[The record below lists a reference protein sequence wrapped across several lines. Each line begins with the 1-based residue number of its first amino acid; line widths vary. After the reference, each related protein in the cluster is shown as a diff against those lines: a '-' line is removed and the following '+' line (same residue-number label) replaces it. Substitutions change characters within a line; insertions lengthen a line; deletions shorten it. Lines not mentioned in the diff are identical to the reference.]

1 MAFPVEEKIGEI
13 RRALAANR
21 DVVLTAPPGSGKTT
35 CVPPALLDEPWLEG
49 KKIVMLEPRRLAA
62 RNCAAYIARR
72 RGEAVGGTVGYQV
85 RLERKISAATR
96 LEIVTEG
103 LLTQR
108 LLSDPELS
116 DVGLVTFDEFH
127 ERSLPCDTAFAL
139 ALEVRR
145 ALRPD
150 LRILVMSA
158 TLDADEV
165 AAHLGD
171 ADIIRA
177 EGRMFPVETNY
188 LGDMSMTAAISKAL
202 KETDGDIL
210 CFLPGEGEIRRVQD
224 TVGTSFQDVRGRLG
238 TGAPTNVDIDVL
250 PLYGSL
256 PKEEQDRVFER
267 GGRRKVILATSIAE
281 TSVTIEGISTVIDS
295 GLMRVP
301 RFRPASGMSGL
312 VTLPLTQDRAEQRRG
327 RAGRV
332 RAGVCYRLWSEGE
345 QQSRPKKMMPEI
357 LDADLC
363 SLVLTSV
370 AWGALGREDLPWM
383 TPPPA
388 SNWDQAVGLL
398 KMLGALDGDGRLTKK
413 GVAMS
418 KLPMH
423 PRLAN
428 MIIGVVTAPC
438 GWARPMGKRPS
449 RAERVPRGQESG
461 VRGDVASLLAAIVEE
476 GNRSRETDIRK
487 IAEEIRETPNRP
499 FSKRVLQ
506 LARKFKKGSDPSD
519 TVADTAKAAIS
530 YCSRSE
536 KGSDPSDTVA
546 DTAKAAISYCSQ
558 KGLTLEG
565 SLLALA
571 YPDRVAKN
579 RGNGTFRMVSGR
591 GAFVDE
597 TDPLAKSPY
606 LVCCELDDRA
616 GDAKV
621 FLGCPIG
628 EDEIEDLFGDRITE
642 EPYCAWDRQNDRVK
656 SVVRRKLG
664 EMTLGEKPLS
674 AADSR
679 HSVDVDTRVSEAL
692 LDGIRQK
699 GVENLPCWTKE
710 SRQMRARMAFLSRVS
725 KGSDPSDTVT
735 DTAKA
740 AVSYCGQK
748 GLTLDANKNGGE
760 WPNPTDEAIL
770 AALPGFIGGM
780 TKWKDLERLD
790 LFSVFDFMLAEAGHD
805 RRELDRLAPTRMEVP
820 SGSHMLIH
828 YEGDEPTCEVRLQE
842 CFGLME
848 TPKVAGGKVP
858 VVMTLLS
865 PAQRPIQITKD
876 LAGFWREGYLLVR
889 KDMRGRYP
897 KHYWP
902 EDPFTAVA
910 TRRTVKRGLA

>member
-1 MAFPVEEKIGEI
+1 MFPVEEKIGEI

-62 RNCAAYIARR
+62 RNCATYIARR

-85 RLERKISAATR
+85 RLERKVSASTR

-116 DVGLVTFDEFH
+116 DVGLVIFDEFH
-127 ERSLPCDTAFAL
+127 ERSLPCDTSFAL

-145 ALRPD
+145 AFRPD

-177 EGRMFPVETNY
+177 EGRMFPVETTY

-202 KETDGDIL
+202 KDTDGDIL

-238 TGAPTNVDIDVL
+238 TGAPTNGDVDVL

-363 SLVLTSV
+363 SLVLTSA

-413 GVAMS
+413 GVAMA

-428 MIIGVVTAPC
+428 MIIRGRN
-438 GWARPMGKRPS
+438 RPLRVGATHGEATEPS
-449 RAERVPRGQESG
+449 GASAEGSG
-461 VRGDVASLLAAIVEE
+461 VRSQGEVGLASLLAAIVEE

-487 IAEEIRETPNRP
+487 IAEEIKETPNRP

-506 LARKFKKGSDPSD
+506 LARRFK
-519 TVADTAKAAIS
+519 
-530 YCSRSE
+530 

-597 TDPLAKSPY
+597 TDPLSKSPY

-628 EDEIEDLFGDRITE
+628 EDEIEDLFGDCVIE

-674 AADSR
+674 AADAR

-692 LDGIRQK
+692 IDGIRQK

-710 SRQMRARMAFLSRVS
+710 SRQFRARMAFLSRIFALS
-725 KGSDPSDTVT
+725 AGTDPEKAEGNGLGT
-735 DTAKA
+735 DPTK
-740 AVSYCGQK
+740 
-748 GLTLDANKNGGE
+748 ANKNGGE
-760 WPNPTDEAIL
+760 WPSPTDGAIL
-770 AALPGFIGGM
+770 AALPGFISGM

-790 LFSVFDFMLAEAGHD
+790 LFSVFDFILAEAGHD

-876 LAGFWREGYLLVR
+876 LAGFWREGYQLVR

-910 TRRTVKRGLA
+910 TRRTVKHAGQA

>member
-1 MAFPVEEKIGEI
+1 MAFPVEEKIDDI

-35 CVPPALLDEPWLEG
+35 CVPPALLDEPWLNG

-62 RNCAAYIARR
+62 RNCATYIARK
-72 RGEAVGGTVGYQV
+72 RGEAVGGTIGYQV

-116 DVGLVTFDEFH
+116 DVGLVIFDEFH

-224 TVGTSFQDVRGRLG
+224 TVDVRGRLG
-238 TGAPTNVDIDVL
+238 TGAPTIDVL
-250 PLYGSL
+250 PLYGAL
-256 PKEEQDRVFER
+256 PKEEQDRVFAPSNL
-267 GGRRKVILATSIAE
+267 RKVILATSIAE

-363 SLVLTSV
+363 SLVLTSA

-413 GVAMS
+413 GVAMA

-428 MIIGVVTAPC
+428 MVLGGGRV
-438 GWARPMGKRPS
+438 
-449 RAERVPRGQESG
+449 ERVDCVEG
-461 VRGDVASLLAAIVEE
+461 VGVAALLAAIVEE

-487 IAEEIRETPNRP
+487 IAEEIKETPNRP

-506 LARKFKKGSDPSD
+506 LARRFSFNAESQSRREAEMVVSGAAPQTPKNSATLRLSVSALKTSTKEINNQ
-519 TVADTAKAAIS
+519 VA
-530 YCSRSE
+530 SE
-536 KGSDPSDTVA
+536 GA
-546 DTAKAAISYCSQ
+546 
-558 KGLTLEG
+558 
-565 SLLALA
+565 LLALA

-597 TDPLAKSPY
+597 TDPLSKSPY

-621 FLGCPIG
+621 FLGCPID
-628 EDEIEDLFGDRITE
+628 EDEIEDLFGDRVIE

-674 AADSR
+674 AADAR
-679 HSVDVDTRVSEAL
+679 LSVDVDTRVSEAL

-710 SRQMRARMAFLSRVS
+710 SRQMRARMAFLSRIF
-725 KGSDPSDTVT
+725 
-735 DTAKA
+735 
-740 AVSYCGQK
+740 AVSAGATPEK
-748 GLTLDANKNGGE
+748 AGDKVLGTDPTKANKNGGE
-760 WPNPTDEAIL
+760 WPNPTDGAIL

-790 LFSVFDFMLAEAGHD
+790 LFSVFDFILAEAGHD

-858 VVMTLLS
+858 IVMTLLS

-876 LAGFWREGYLLVR
+876 LAGFWREGYQLVR

-910 TRRTVKRGLA
+910 TRRTVKRGTSADQMRTC

>member
-1 MAFPVEEKIGEI
+1 MAFPVEETINDI

-35 CVPPALLDEPWLEG
+35 CVPPALLDEPWLNG
-49 KKIVMLEPRRLAA
+49 RKIVMLEPRRLAA
-62 RNCAAYIARR
+62 RNCATYIARK

-103 LLTQR
+103 LLAQR

-116 DVGLVTFDEFH
+116 DVGLVIFDEFH

-150 LRILVMSA
+150 MRILVMSA

-171 ADIIRA
+171 ADVIHA
-177 EGRMFPVETNY
+177 EGRMFPVETTY
-188 LGDMSMTAAISKAL
+188 LGDISMTAAISKAL

-210 CFLPGEGEIRRVQD
+210 CFLPGEGEIRRVQEA
-224 TVGTSFQDVRGRLG
+224 VGVTRG
-238 TGAPTNVDIDVL
+238 VDVL
-250 PLYGSL
+250 PLYGAL
-256 PKEEQDRVFER
+256 PKEEQDRVFAPSDF
-267 GGRRKVILATSIAE
+267 RKVILATSIAE

-301 RFRPASGMSGL
+301 RFRPTSGMSGL

-363 SLVLTSV
+363 SLVLTSA

-413 GVAMS
+413 GVAMA

-428 MIIGVVTAPC
+428 MIIGS
-438 GWARPMGKRPS
+438 S
-449 RAERVPRGQESG
+449 RVEHVDRADG
-461 VRGDVASLLAAIVEE
+461 VGVASLLAAIVEE

-487 IAEEIRETPNRP
+487 IAEEIKETPNRP

-506 LARKFKKGSDPSD
+506 LARRFEGRNNFNTEALRHRGTEGD
-519 TVADTAKAAIS
+519 
-530 YCSRSE
+530 
-536 KGSDPSDTVA
+536 
-546 DTAKAAISYCSQ
+546 
-558 KGLTLEG
+558 EG

-597 TDPLAKSPY
+597 TDPLSKSPY

-621 FLGCPIG
+621 FLGCPIDD
-628 EDEIEDLFGDRITE
+628 DEIEDLFGDRVIE

-664 EMTLGEKPLS
+664 EMTLAEKPLS
-674 AADSR
+674 AADAR
-679 HSVDVDTRVSEAL
+679 LSVDVDTRISAAL

-710 SRQMRARMAFLSRVS
+710 SLQLRARLRFVRKSLGESWPDM
-725 KGSDPSDTVT
+725 T
-735 DTAKA
+735 D
-740 AVSYCGQK
+740 
-748 GLTLDANKNGGE
+748 DF
-760 WPNPTDEAIL
+760 IL
-770 AALPGFIGGM
+770 AALPGFISGM

-790 LFSVFDFMLAEAGHD
+790 LFSVFDFILAEAGHD

-820 SGSHMLIH
+820 SGSRMLIH
-828 YEGDEPTCEVRLQE
+828 YEGNEPTCEVRLQE

-865 PAQRPIQITKD
+865 PAHRPIQITKD
-876 LAGFWREGYLLVR
+876 LAGFWREGYQLVR

-902 EDPFTAVA
+902 EDPFTAIA
-910 TRRTVKRGLA
+910 TRRTVKHAGQT

>member
-1 MAFPVEEKIGEI
+1 MAFPVEEKINDI

-62 RNCAAYIARR
+62 RNCATYIARK
-72 RGEAVGGTVGYQV
+72 RGEAVGGTIGYQV

-116 DVGLVTFDEFH
+116 DVGLVIFDEFH

-210 CFLPGEGEIRRVQD
+210 CFLPGEGEIRRVQEA
-224 TVGTSFQDVRGRLG
+224 VGVTRG
-238 TGAPTNVDIDVL
+238 VDVL
-250 PLYGSL
+250 PLYGAL
-256 PKEEQDRVFER
+256 PKEDQDRVFAPSNL
-267 GGRRKVILATSIAE
+267 RKVILATSIAE

-363 SLVLTSV
+363 SLVLTSA

-413 GVAMS
+413 GVAMA

-428 MIIGVVTAPC
+428 MIIRGHQGSVV
-438 GWARPMGKRPS
+438 
-449 RAERVPRGQESG
+449 RGQESVVRSKELG
-461 VRGDVASLLAAIVEE
+461 VRSQGEVGLASLLAAIVEE

-487 IAEEIRETPNRP
+487 IAEEIKETPNRP
-499 FSKRVLQ
+499 LSKRVLQ
-506 LARKFKKGSDPSD
+506 LARRFSFNAEPQSRRD
-519 TVADTAKAAIS
+519 TVGTGASTS
-530 YCSRSE
+530 CVH
-536 KGSDPSDTVA
+536 T
-546 DTAKAAISYCSQ
+546 
-558 KGLTLEG
+558 EG

-597 TDPLAKSPY
+597 TDPLSKSPY

-621 FLGCPIG
+621 FLGCPID
-628 EDEIEDLFGDRITE
+628 EDEIEDLFGDRVIE

-674 AADSR
+674 VADAR
-679 HSVDVDTRVSEAL
+679 HSVDVDTRVSTAL

-710 SRQMRARMAFLSRVS
+710 SRQMRARMAFLSRIF
-725 KGSDPSDTVT
+725 
-735 DTAKA
+735 
-740 AVSYCGQK
+740 AVSAGATPEK
-748 GLTLDANKNGGE
+748 AGDKVLGTDPTKANKNGGE
-760 WPNPTDEAIL
+760 WPNPTDGAIL
-770 AALPGFIGGM
+770 AALPGFISGM

-790 LFSVFDFMLAEAGHD
+790 LFAVFDFILAEAGHD

-876 LAGFWREGYLLVR
+876 LAGFWREGYQLVR

-902 EDPFTAVA
+902 EDPFTAIA

>member
-1 MAFPVEEKIGEI
+1 MAFPVEEKIDDI

-35 CVPPALLDEPWLEG
+35 CVPPALLDETWLKG
-49 KKIVMLEPRRLAA
+49 KKLIMLEPRRLAA
-62 RNCAAYIARR
+62 RNCATYIARK

-108 LLSDPELS
+108 LLSDSELS
-116 DVGLVTFDEFH
+116 DVGLVIFDEFH

-210 CFLPGEGEIRRVQD
+210 CFLPGEGEIRRVQEL
-224 TVGTSFQDVRGRLG
+224 VGTSLRDVRGRLGEAPLPMDRGRLG
-238 TGAPTNVDIDVL
+238 TGAPTIDVL
-250 PLYGSL
+250 PLYGAL
-256 PKEEQDRVFER
+256 PKEEQDRVFEPSNF
-267 GGRRKVILATSIAE
+267 RKVILATSIAE

-332 RAGVCYRLWSEGE
+332 RAGVCYRLWGEGE

-363 SLVLTSV
+363 SLVLTSA

-413 GVAMS
+413 GGAMA

-428 MIIGVVTAPC
+428 MII
-438 GWARPMGKRPS
+438 
-449 RAERVPRGQESG
+449 RGQGSG
-461 VRGDVASLLAAIVEE
+461 VRSRNRPLRVGATHGEATEPSGAS
-476 GNRSRETDIRK
+476 
-487 IAEEIRETPNRP
+487 AEE
-499 FSKRVLQ
+499 
-506 LARKFKKGSDPSD
+506 
-519 TVADTAKAAIS
+519 
-530 YCSRSE
+530 
-536 KGSDPSDTVA
+536 
-546 DTAKAAISYCSQ
+546 
-558 KGLTLEG
+558 
-565 SLLALA
+565 
-571 YPDRVAKN
+571 
-579 RGNGTFRMVSGR
+579 
-591 GAFVDE
+591 
-597 TDPLAKSPY
+597 
-606 LVCCELDDRA
+606 
-616 GDAKV
+616 
-621 FLGCPIG
+621 
-628 EDEIEDLFGDRITE
+628 
-642 EPYCAWDRQNDRVK
+642 
-656 SVVRRKLG
+656 SVVR
-664 EMTLGEKPLS
+664 
-674 AADSR
+674 SR
-679 HSVDVDTRVSEAL
+679 
-692 LDGIRQK
+692 
-699 GVENLPCWTKE
+699 
-710 SRQMRARMAFLSRVS
+710 
-725 KGSDPSDTVT
+725 
-735 DTAKA
+735 
-740 AVSYCGQK
+740 
-748 GLTLDANKNGGE
+748 
-760 WPNPTDEAIL
+760 
-770 AALPGFIGGM
+770 
-780 TKWKDLERLD
+780 
-790 LFSVFDFMLAEAGHD
+790 
-805 RRELDRLAPTRMEVP
+805 
-820 SGSHMLIH
+820 
-828 YEGDEPTCEVRLQE
+828 
-842 CFGLME
+842 
-848 TPKVAGGKVP
+848 
-858 VVMTLLS
+858 
-865 PAQRPIQITKD
+865 
-876 LAGFWREGYLLVR
+876 
-889 KDMRGRYP
+889 
-897 KHYWP
+897 
-902 EDPFTAVA
+902 
-910 TRRTVKRGLA
+910 

>member
-1 MAFPVEEKIGEI
+1 MAFPVEEKIDDI

-35 CVPPALLDEPWLEG
+35 CVPPALLDEPWLKG

-62 RNCAAYIARR
+62 RNCATYIARK

-116 DVGLVTFDEFH
+116 DVGLVIFDEFH

-210 CFLPGEGEIRRVQD
+210 CFLPGEGEIRRVQEA
-224 TVGTSFQDVRGRLG
+224 VGVTRG
-238 TGAPTNVDIDVL
+238 VDVL
-250 PLYGSL
+250 PLYGAL
-256 PKEEQDRVFER
+256 PKEEQDRVFAPSNL
-267 GGRRKVILATSIAE
+267 RKVILATSIAE

-363 SLVLTSV
+363 SLVLTSA

-413 GVAMS
+413 GVAMA

-428 MIIGVVTAPC
+428 MVLG
-438 GWARPMGKRPS
+438 
-449 RAERVPRGQESG
+449 GQESG
-461 VRGDVASLLAAIVEE
+461 VRGEMASLLAAIVEE

-487 IAEEIRETPNRP
+487 IAEEIKETPNRP

-506 LARKFKKGSDPSD
+506 LARRFNKGSDPSD
-519 TVADTAKAAIS
+519 TVADTAKAA
-530 YCSRSE
+530 
-536 KGSDPSDTVA
+536 V
-546 DTAKAAISYCSQ
+546 SYCSQ

-591 GAFVDE
+591 GAFVEE
-597 TDPLAKSPY
+597 TDPLSKSPY

-621 FLGCPIG
+621 FLGCPID
-628 EDEIEDLFGDRITE
+628 EDEIEDLFGDRVIE

-674 AADSR
+674 AADAR

-692 LDGIRQK
+692 IDGIRQK

-710 SRQMRARMAFLSRVS
+710 SRQMHARLRFVRKTLGESWPDA
-725 KGSDPSDTVT
+725 T
-735 DTAKA
+735 D
-740 AVSYCGQK
+740 
-748 GLTLDANKNGGE
+748 D
-760 WPNPTDEAIL
+760 AIL
-770 AALPGFIGGM
+770 AALPGFISGM

-790 LFSVFDFMLAEAGHD
+790 LFSVFDFILAEAGHD

-876 LAGFWREGYLLVR
+876 LAGFWREGYQLVR

-910 TRRTVKRGLA
+910 TRRTVKRAGQA

>member
-1 MAFPVEEKIGEI
+1 MAFPVEEKIDDI

-35 CVPPALLDEPWLEG
+35 CVPPALLDELWLEG

-62 RNCAAYIARR
+62 RNCATYIARR

-85 RLERKISAATR
+85 RLERKVSAATR

-116 DVGLVTFDEFH
+116 DVGLVIFDEFH
-127 ERSLPCDTAFAL
+127 ERSLPCDTSFAL

-188 LGDMSMTAAISKAL
+188 LGDMSMTAAISKAI
-202 KETDGDIL
+202 KDTDGDIL

-224 TVGTSFQDVRGRLG
+224 TVDVRGRLG
-238 TGAPTNVDIDVL
+238 TGAPTINVL
-250 PLYGSL
+250 PLYGAL
-256 PKEEQDRVFER
+256 PKEEQDRVFAPSNS
-267 GGRRKVILATSIAE
+267 RKVILATSIAE

-363 SLVLTSV
+363 SLVLTSA

-413 GVAMS
+413 GVAMA

-428 MIIGVVTAPC
+428 MIIGSSRVERVD
-438 GWARPMGKRPS
+438 
-449 RAERVPRGQESG
+449 RAEG
-461 VRGDVASLLAAIVEE
+461 VGVASLLAAIVEE

-506 LARKFKKGSDPSD
+506 LARRF
-519 TVADTAKAAIS
+519 
-530 YCSRSE
+530 E
-536 KGSDPSDTVA
+536 KGSDPSDTVT

-597 TDPLAKSPY
+597 TDPLSKSPY
-606 LVCCELDDRA
+606 LVCCELDDRS

-628 EDEIEDLFGDRITE
+628 EDEIEDLFGDRIIE

-674 AADSR
+674 AADAR

-710 SRQMRARMAFLSRVS
+710 SRQFRARMAFLSRIL
-725 KGSDPSDTVT
+725 
-735 DTAKA
+735 
-740 AVSYCGQK
+740 AVSAGISPEK
-748 GLTLDANKNGGE
+748 AGDKVLGTDPTKANKNGGE
-760 WPNPTDEAIL
+760 WPNPTDGAIL
-770 AALPGFIGGM
+770 AALPGFINGM

-790 LFSVFDFMLAEAGHD
+790 LFSVFDFILSEAGHD

-876 LAGFWREGYLLVR
+876 LAGFWREGYQLVR

-902 EDPFTAVA
+902 EDPFTAIA
-910 TRRTVKRGLA
+910 TRRTVKRSLA

>member
-1 MAFPVEEKIGEI
+1 MAFPVEEKINDI

-62 RNCAAYIARR
+62 RNCATYIARK
-72 RGEAVGGTVGYQV
+72 RGEAVGGTIGYQV

-96 LEIVTEG
+96 LEVVTEG

-116 DVGLVTFDEFH
+116 DVGLVIFDEFH

-177 EGRMFPVETNY
+177 EGRMFPVETYY
-188 LGDMSMTAAISKAL
+188 LGDMSMTAAISKAI

-363 SLVLTSV
+363 SLVLTSA

-413 GVAMS
+413 GGAMA

-428 MIIGVVTAPC
+428 MIIRGRN
-438 GWARPMGKRPS
+438 RPLRVGATHGEATEPS
-449 RAERVPRGQESG
+449 GASAEESG
-461 VRGDVASLLAAIVEE
+461 VRSQELGVRSQGEVSMASLLAAIVEE
-476 GNRSRETDIRK
+476 GSKSRETDIRK
-487 IAEEIRETPNRP
+487 IAEEIKETPNRP
-499 FSKRVLQ
+499 LSKRVLQ
-506 LARKFKKGSDPSD
+506 LARRFSFNAEPQSRRD
-519 TVADTAKAAIS
+519 TVGTGAPTN
-530 YCSRSE
+530 CVH
-536 KGSDPSDTVA
+536 T
-546 DTAKAAISYCSQ
+546 
-558 KGLTLEG
+558 EG

-597 TDPLAKSPY
+597 TDPLSKSPY

-621 FLGCPIG
+621 FLGCPID
-628 EDEIEDLFGDRITE
+628 EDEIEDLFGDRVVE

-674 AADSR
+674 AADAR
-679 HSVDVDTRVSEAL
+679 LSVDVDTRVSEAL

-710 SRQMRARMAFLSRVS
+710 SRQMRARMAFLSRIF
-725 KGSDPSDTVT
+725 
-735 DTAKA
+735 
-740 AVSYCGQK
+740 AVSAGAAPEK
-748 GLTLDANKNGGE
+748 AGDKVLGTDPTKANKNGGE
-760 WPNPTDEAIL
+760 WPNPTDGAIL
-770 AALPGFIGGM
+770 AALPGFISGM

-790 LFSVFDFMLAEAGHD
+790 LFSVFDFILAEAGHD

-876 LAGFWREGYLLVR
+876 LAGFWREGYQLVR

-910 TRRTVKRGLA
+910 TRRTVKRAGQT

>member
-1 MAFPVEEKIGEI
+1 MSFPVEEKMAEV

-21 DVVLTAPPGSGKTT
+21 SVVLTAPPGSGKTT
-35 CVPPALLDEPWLEG
+35 CVPPALLDEPWLKG

-62 RNCAAYIARR
+62 RNCASYIAHR

-85 RLERKISAATR
+85 RLERKVSSVTR

-116 DVGLVTFDEFH
+116 DAGLVVFDEFH
-127 ERSLPCDTAFAL
+127 ERSLSCDMAFAL

-150 LRILVMSA
+150 LRLLVMSA
-158 TLDADEV
+158 TLDSDEV

-171 ADIIRA
+171 AETVRA
-177 EGRMFPVETNY
+177 EGRMFPVETKY
-188 LGDMSMTAAISKAL
+188 LGDMSMSAAVSKAL

-210 CFLPGEGEIRRVQD
+210 CFLPGEGEIRRVQESIGA
-224 TVGTSFQDVRGRLG
+224 VRDVE
-238 TGAPTNVDIDVL
+238 VL
-250 PLYGSL
+250 PLYGAL

-281 TSVTIEGISTVIDS
+281 TSVTIDGISTVIDS

-301 RFRPASGMSGL
+301 RFRSASGMSGL

-332 RAGVCYRLWSEGE
+332 RAGVCYRLWSEGD
-345 QQSRPKKMMPEI
+345 QQSRPRKMTPEI

-363 SLVLTSV
+363 QLVLTSA

-388 SNWDQAVGLL
+388 SNWEQAVGLL
-398 KMLGALDGDGRLTKK
+398 KMLGALGGDGRLSGK
-413 GVAMS
+413 GVAMA

-428 MIIGVVTAPC
+428 MVLES
-438 GWARPMGKRPS
+438 S
-449 RAERVPRGQESG
+449 RAEHVDCAEG
-461 VRGDVASLLAAIVEE
+461 VGVASLLAAIVEE
-476 GNRSRETDIRK
+476 GSKSRETDIRK
-487 IAEEIRETPNRP
+487 IAEEIMETPNRP

-506 LARKFKKGSDPSD
+506 LARRFEGRFNNTAARSHGD
-519 TVADTAKAAIS
+519 T
-530 YCSRSE
+530 
-536 KGSDPSDTVA
+536 
-546 DTAKAAISYCSQ
+546 
-558 KGLTLEG
+558 EG
-565 SLLALA
+565 ALLALA

-591 GAFVDE
+591 GAFVDQS
-597 TDPLAKSPY
+597 DPFAKVPF

-628 EDEIEDLFGDRITE
+628 EDEIEDLFGDRIVE
-642 EPYCAWDRQNDRVK
+642 EPLCEWDRQNERVK
-656 SVVRRKLG
+656 SVVRRRLG
-664 EMTLGEKPLS
+664 EMVLGES
-674 AADSR
+674 ALPAIPASGFAD
-679 HSVDVDTRVSEAL
+679 DLEGRVAGAL
-692 LDGIRQK
+692 IDGIRQK

-710 SRQMRARMAFLSRVS
+710 SRQFRARMAFLSRIFAVPV
-725 KGSDPSDTVT
+725 GTDP
-735 DTAKA
+735 K
-740 AVSYCGQK
+740 K
-748 GLTLDANKNGGE
+748 ANKTGGE

-770 AALPGFIGGM
+770 AALPGFVGGM
-780 TKWKDLERLD
+780 RKWRDLEKLD
-790 LFSVFDFMLAEAGHD
+790 LFRVFDFILAEAGHN
-805 RRELDRLAPTRMEVP
+805 RRELDRLAPARMEVP

-828 YEGDEPTCEVRLQE
+828 YDGDEPTCEVRLQE

-848 TPKVAGGKVP
+848 TPKVADGKVP

-865 PAQRPIQITKD
+865 PAQRPIQVTKD
-876 LAGFWREGYLLVR
+876 LAGFWREGYSLVR

-910 TRRTVKRGLA
+910 TRRVRPSVFLV

>member
-1 MAFPVEEKIGEI
+1 MFPVEEKIDDI

-21 DVVLTAPPGSGKTT
+21 DVVLIAPPGSGKTT

-72 RGEAVGGTVGYQV
+72 RGEAVGGTIGYQV

-116 DVGLVTFDEFH
+116 DVGLVIFDEFH

-210 CFLPGEGEIRRVQD
+210 CFLPGEGEIRRVQEA
-224 TVGTSFQDVRGRLG
+224 VGAARDV
-238 TGAPTNVDIDVL
+238 DVL

-256 PKEEQDRVFER
+256 PKEDQDRVFER

-363 SLVLTSV
+363 SLVLTSA

-388 SNWDQAVGLL
+388 SNWGQAVGLL

-413 GVAMS
+413 GEAMA

-428 MIIGVVTAPC
+428 MIIGV
-438 GWARPMGKRPS
+438 
-449 RAERVPRGQESG
+449 RGQGSG

-476 GNRSRETDIRK
+476 GSKSRETDIRK
-487 IAEEIRETPNRP
+487 IAEEIKETPNRS

-506 LARKFKKGSDPSD
+506 LARRFSFNAERSSFNAESQRRREAEPFGGWGRAPD
-519 TVADTAKAAIS
+519 TTISATLRLSVSALKTSTNEINDQVA
-530 YCSRSE
+530 SE
-536 KGSDPSDTVA
+536 GA
-546 DTAKAAISYCSQ
+546 
-558 KGLTLEG
+558 
-565 SLLALA
+565 LLALA
-571 YPDRVAKN
+571 YPDRVAKS

-591 GAFVDE
+591 GAFLDQS
-597 TDPLAKSPY
+597 DPLAKSPY

-664 EMTLGEKPLS
+664 EMTLREVVVNAEAQGRRE
-674 AADSR
+674 
-679 HSVDVDTRVSEAL
+679 DVASCL

-710 SRQMRARMAFLSRVS
+710 SRQFRARMAFLSRIF
-725 KGSDPSDTVT
+725 
-735 DTAKA
+735 
-740 AVSYCGQK
+740 AVSLGTDPTK
-748 GLTLDANKNGGE
+748 ASKNGGE

-770 AALPGFIGGM
+770 AALPGFVGGM
-780 TKWKDLERLD
+780 IKWRDLEKLD
-790 LFSVFDFMLAEAGHD
+790 LFQVFDFILSESGHD

-876 LAGFWREGYLLVR
+876 LAGFWREGYQLVR

-910 TRRTVKRGLA
+910 TRRTVKRGTSAD